1 VNPLVSV
8 VIPAYNRAGEIG
20 RAIDSAFNQTYRPIE
35 VIVVDDGSQ
44 DNTAAVVAKYP
55 EVRYYRQENRGASVA
70 RNQGVELAR
79 GEYIAFLDSDDLWV
93 KNKLELQMELALRL
107 HAPVLGAR
115 KKYVTESAGIN
126 QQELVKENSYHFIT
140 FKRQLRRTWLVP
152 STVVV
157 RKDYFQRFSG
167 FDPLLK
173 IAEDWDLWLK
183 MAHNAPI
190 PRMDAVLTYN
200 FVTKGSLSENRLEKY
215 LYDLEVIRKWNPQ
228 NSPLISAKLYRK
240 WCIAFTVS
248 RLFKLWRRTDKASL
262 LAFWQK
268 TVSQL
273 PLPQYI
279 VWMGVALIR

>member
-35 VIVVDDGSQ
+35 VVVVDDGSI
-44 DNTAAVVAKYP
+44 DNTAAVVAGYP
-55 EVRYYRQENRGASVA
+55 EVRYYRQENQGASRA
-70 RNQGVELAR
+70 RNRGVELAR

-93 KNKLELQMELALRL
+93 KNKLELQMELALHL

-115 KKYVTESAGIN
+115 KKYVTGAAGIN
-126 QQELVKENSYHFIT
+126 PDALVKANGYHFLT
-140 FKRQLRRTWLVP
+140 FKRQLKRTWIVP

-167 FDPLLK
+167 FDPRLK

-200 FVTKGSLSENRLEKY
+200 FVTQGSLSENRLEKY
-215 LYDLEVIRKWNPQ
+215 LYDLEVIRKWDPQSNPA
-228 NSPLISAKLYRK
+228 ISKKLYRK
-240 WCIAFTVS
+240 WCVAFTVS
-248 RLFKLWRRTDKASL
+248 RLFKLWRRSDQASL
-262 LAFWQK
+262 RAFWQM

-279 VWMGVALIR
+279 VWMGVVLTR